1 MLDKGKTI
9 ATIRKLRKIVVRI
22 LLALL
27 LFCVLSTFILS
38 ISGVQTYFGRLAT
51 GRVNES
57 FGTNIQIS
65 RLQVSFLSWEVS
77 IKDIYIEDY
86 QGDTLAR
93 IGRLKT
99 SILNLRSL
107 SGGNLEFGDVA
118 IDRLY
123 LNMIT
128 YRDAPDTNLGIFIDK
143 LDDGKPRAPGTDP
156 FFLNAEQLKVRN
168 SRFTLRDDNLE
179 TPQILDF
186 NDLNI
191 DARQFSVIGP
201 EVKTEISGMTFISDR
216 GINLR
221 NLQTKFTYTRNQM
234 RFDTLEVRTDES
246 ELIGNLV
253 FDYEREDLPF
263 FTDRVNL
270 NAQFLNSKIAL
281 NDVNKYYPEFGRDK
295 QVLLDA
301 NFKGTLN
308 SLSVQN
314 LFIKSDAT
322 QVNGD
327 FQFSNLFGSLD
338 FKMEGL
344 MREVETSYTQL
355 RSLMPGI
362 LGENLPQELQN
373 LGFIKVNGK
382 FSLTE
387 SELRTGFDF
396 KSGIGGGRANLTLID
411 YLQLDASAYTGTI
424 ILREFELGDFIQNE
438 EIGAVSLNVNV
449 EGQGFSQESLNAEII
464 GTISEFT
471 FRRYP
476 YANLS
481 VSGVIKDQLFDG
493 YLNSKD
499 PNMAFTFKGL
509 ADFGSQ
515 PNSFNFVA
523 SLDYADLHKTGFV
536 SDSIAVFK
544 GDITMNITGENPD
557 NFQGEIRFINTQYS
571 NPLSTY
577 FFDDFQI
584 NSSFESD
591 SIRNITINSPDI
603 INGNLKGNFKIG
615 ELDKMLQNALGSI
628 YANYTPFILSQGQE
642 ISFNFR
648 IYNKIIEV
656 FFPEISFEANTSI
669 RGEIQSDIEDFKF
682 NFRAPAIRVYNTYF
696 KDIEVR
702 VDNQNPLFN
711 TYIALGGV
719 QTPYYD
725 IKAFELINTTL
736 NDTLF
741 FRTEFRGGD
750 GANDRYNL
758 NFYHTINSEKK
769 SVVGLK
775 QSDINFKG
783 NTWYINETGN
793 DLNKLIFDNNFDS
806 LRIEDFAMTHDGREE
821 IVLKGIIADSTYK
834 NVELGFEKVSLNK
847 ITPDIDSLSLGGELN
862 GVLNVR
868 QDAGSYLPAGNLNIS
883 GFALNGFKLGDLVFG
898 IVGNRDLSEFSVNTQ
913 ISDNG
918 SEKFS
923 VIGTIN
929 NQEGIPKA
937 RLTASFFDFGLEPF
951 SPLGDGVIDKIRGNL
966 EGTALI
972 LGDLRNPNISGL
984 LTLRDAG
991 FGIPYL
997 NVNYGFG
1004 PIANVGLSN
1013 QSFNFQNIK
1022 LRDAAE
1028 GTTAVLDGS
1037 ISHRFFSDWRL
1048 DMQIDTQQ
1056 DRFLILNTEYD
1067 EEELYYGKAFARG
1080 VGVIYGSTDALNIE
1094 FEGSTGK
1101 GTALKIPI
1109 SDVATLGDYSFINF
1123 FEKSQGQLAVDTRE
1137 ANDYQGLEL
1146 KFDLDVTPEA
1156 EVEIV
1161 VDQQTGSSLKGTGA
1175 GLIFM
1180 EINTNG
1186 KFNMWGDFVAV
1197 SGQYRYKYGG
1207 ILDKTFKV
1215 KPGGTINW
1223 DGDPL
1228 AAQLDMEAVYTL
1240 NANPAPLLEDVRYA
1254 RSLPTEVVVRLT
1266 GELEQPTIDFN
1277 IEFPGTSSI
1286 VQSELEYRLQD
1297 PTVEERNAIFLLAQ
1311 GTFVNENTGLNQ
1323 QAVTGNLLQ
1332 TATSGLFN
1340 QVLGSDSEK
1349 LNLGV
1354 SYESGYVSPNSAGE
1368 FQDRI
1373 GVTVSTQISDR
1384 ILFNGRFGV
1393 PVGGVTESAV
1403 AGDAEVQLLLNEQG
1417 TLSMRIF
1424 NRQNDVQQYL
1434 SDQQGYTQG
1443 VGLSYEVD
1451 FNSFRD
1457 LLRYLVGT
1465 ADTSV
1470 KRTPSSRLLRNNQ

>member
-1 MLDKGKTI
+1 MSDKGKTI
-9 ATIRKLRKIVVRI
+9 GSIRKLRKIVVRVI
-22 LLALL
+22 LALL
-27 LFCVLSTFILS
+27 LFCVLSTLVLS
-38 ISGVQTYFGRLAT
+38 IPGVQTYFGRLAT
-51 GRVNES
+51 HKLNES
-57 FGTNIQIS
+57 FGTNIQVG
-65 RLQVSFLSWEVS
+65 RLQVSFLSWDVAVRE
-77 IKDIYIEDY
+77 IYIEDY
-86 QGDTLAR
+86 QGDTLAH
-93 IGRLKT
+93 IDRLKT
-99 SILNLRSL
+99 SILNLKSL
-107 SGGNLEFGDVA
+107 TDGNLEFGPVS
-118 IDRLY
+118 IDGLY

-143 LDDGKPRAPGTDP
+143 LDDGQPRAPGTEP
-156 FFLNAEQLKVRN
+156 FFLNAEQINIKN
-168 SRFTLRDDNLE
+168 SRFVLQDENLE
-179 TPQILDF
+179 FPQILDF
-186 NDLNI
+186 RDLKI
-191 DARQFSVIGP
+191 EAQGFTVVGP
-201 EVKTEISGMTFISDR
+201 EVRTRISALSLINSK
-216 GINLR
+216 GIVVRNLR
-221 NLQTKFTYTRNQM
+221 TNFTYTRNQM
-234 RFDTLEVRTDES
+234 RFDTLEIKTLES

-253 FDYEREDLPF
+253 FDYDREDLPF
-263 FTDRVNL
+263 FTDKVKLTAR
-270 NAQFLNSKIAL
+270 FENSTVAL
-281 NDVNKYYPEFGRDK
+281 NEVNFYYPEFGRDK
-295 QVLLDA
+295 KALFDA
-301 NFKGTLN
+301 EFMGTLN
-308 SLSVQN
+308 ALSVRN
-314 LFIKSDAT
+314 LALHSDAT
-322 QVNGD
+322 RINGD
-327 FQFSNLFGSLD
+327 YD
-338 FKMEGL
+338 FFNVFDAGDFRLEGI

-355 RSLMPGI
+355 RSIMPEI
-362 LGENLPQELQN
+362 LGKNLPKQVQN
-373 LGFIKVNGK
+373 LGFFRINGK

-387 SELRTGFDF
+387 QELITGIDLN
-396 KSGIGGGRANLTLID
+396 SGIGSARANLTLSE
-411 YLQLDASAYTGTI
+411 YQRSNESAYAGSI
-424 ILREFELGDFIQNE
+424 ALREFDLGSLIQNN
-438 EIGAVSLNVNV
+438 EIGPVTLNLNV
-449 EGQGFSQESLNAEII
+449 EGQGFSQESLNVEII
-464 GTISEFT
+464 GDIDKFSFRKYAYSDLTIS
-471 FRRYP
+471 
-476 YANLS
+476 
-481 VSGVIKDQLFDG
+481 GVLKDQLFDG

-499 PNMAFTFKGL
+499 ANMAFTFKGL

-523 SLDYADLHKTGFV
+523 SIDYADLRRTGFV
-536 SDSIAVFK
+536 TDSVSVFK
-544 GDITMNITGENPD
+544 GDIAMNITGDNPD
-557 NFQGEIRFINTQYS
+557 NFQGEIRFNNTQYT

-584 NSSFESD
+584 NSSFEAD
-591 SIRNITINSPDI
+591 SNRTVTINSPDI
-603 INGNLKGNFKIG
+603 INGNLRGNFKTG
-615 ELDKMLQNALGSI
+615 ELDEMLQNALGSI
-628 YANYTPFILSQGQE
+628 YANYTPYVLSPGQE

-656 FFPEISFEANTSI
+656 FFPEISFGANTSI
-669 RGEIQSDIEDFKF
+669 RGEIKSDSDEFKF
-682 NFRAPAIRVYNTYF
+682 NFRAPGIRIYNNYF
-696 KDIEVR
+696 EDIDVR

-711 TYIALGGV
+711 TYLALGAI

-725 IKAFELINTTL
+725 INSFELINTTL

-741 FRTEFRGGD
+741 FRTEFKGGRD
-750 GANDRYNL
+750 AKDNYNL
-758 NFYHTINSEKK
+758 NFYHTIDAANK

-775 QSDINFKG
+775 RSDINFKG
-783 NTWYINETGN
+783 NTWYINESGN
-793 DLNKLIFDNNFDS
+793 DLNKLIFDNNLDS
-806 LRIEDFAMTHDGREE
+806 LRIEEFSMTHQNREE
-821 IVLKGIIADSTYK
+821 IVLKGILADSTYK
-834 NVELGFEKVSLNK
+834 NIELEFGKVSLNK
-847 ITPDIDSLSLGGELN
+847 VTPDIDSLMLGGELN
-862 GVLNVR
+862 GILNVR
-868 QDAGSYLPAGNLNIS
+868 QDAGLYLPAGNLNITD
-883 GFALNGFKLGDLVFG
+883 FALNGFKLGDLVFG
-898 IVGNRDLSEFSVNTQ
+898 VIGNRDLSEFSVNAQ
-913 ISDNG
+913 IADNG
-918 SEKFS
+918 REKFS

-929 NQEGIPKA
+929 NRDAVPKA

-951 SPLGDGVIDKIRGNL
+951 SPLGDGIIDKIRGNV

-1004 PIANVGLSN
+1004 PIANVGLNN
-1013 QSFNFQNIK
+1013 QSFNFQSIK
-1022 LRDAAE
+1022 LRDTEA

-1048 DMQIDTQQ
+1048 DLQVDTQQ

-1080 VGVIYGSTDALNIE
+1080 VGVIYGPTTSLNIE
-1094 FEGSTGK
+1094 FEGSTGR

-1123 FEKSQGQLAVDTRE
+1123 IEKSQGQLAADSRE
-1137 ANDYQGLEL
+1137 ANNYQGLEL

-1254 RSLPTEVVVRLT
+1254 RSLPTEVIVRLT

-1403 AGDAEVQLLLNEQG
+1403 AGDAEVQLLLNEAG

-1457 LLRYLVGT
+1457 LLRYLIGT
-1465 ADTSV
+1465 AEKSTTTS
-1470 KRTPSSRLLRNNQ
+1470 TGSRLLRNRD